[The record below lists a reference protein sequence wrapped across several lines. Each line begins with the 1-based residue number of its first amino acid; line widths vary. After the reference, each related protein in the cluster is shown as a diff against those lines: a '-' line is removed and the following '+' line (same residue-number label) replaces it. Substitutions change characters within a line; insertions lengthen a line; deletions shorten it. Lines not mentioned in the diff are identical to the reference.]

1 MSYAQFR
8 RASGI
13 GLADICLE
21 MLADNR
27 GAIKLKKDK
36 TALKNLERIIAATL
50 RLANQKGFQAMTMRD
65 LAQASGLSM
74 GTLYDCFASKD
85 ELLEMLQNAH
95 RRVASRVMAEGLAGL
110 ADPEARLAAAI
121 RAHLYLSEALQPW
134 FFFSYME
141 ARHLS
146 EAEKEKAKQSELA
159 TERVFAE
166 IVEQGRLSGDFA
178 PVDPELTAAV
188 IKAAVQ
194 DWYLKR
200 GKYARRRV
208 GVDRYADFVVAMM
221 VGHCRAG
228 CGRAGLEEIAS

>member
-1 MSYAQFR
+1 MSYARFK
-8 RASGI
+8 RAAGI
-13 GLADICLE
+13 ALSDICQE

-27 GAIKLKKDK
+27 GSIKLKKDK
-36 TALKNLERIIAATL
+36 TALKNLELIIAATL
-50 RLANQKGFQAMTMRD
+50 QMANRKGFQAMTMRD

-74 GTLYDCFASKD
+74 GTLYDCFAGKD

-95 RRVASRVMAEGLAGL
+95 RQVVGRAMAQAVAGV
-110 ADPEARLAAAI
+110 ADPAQKLAAAI
-121 RAHLYLSEALQPW
+121 RAHLYLSEAMQPW

-141 ARHLS
+141 ARHLN

-159 TERVFAE
+159 TEKAFAD
-166 IVEQGRLSGDFA
+166 IVAEGRAAGAFA
-178 PVDPELTAAV
+178 DVDPELTAAV

-208 GVDRYADFVVAMM
+208 SVERYADFVVAMM
-221 VGHCRAG
+221 TGHCRGGGPAA
-228 CGRAGLEEIAS
+228 REEIAS